1 MGQELNNLGGFKMA
15 GNHNCSVCQDLLACM
30 GRSFDMLDTG
40 ASVTKTAHFSEFWA
54 GLSTDHPEKVWLTC
68 F

>member
-40 ASVTKTAHFSEFWA
+40 ASVTKTDHSSAV
-54 GLSTDHPEKVWLTC
+54 STDHPEKVWLTC